1 MKKQPSMAGVPAQA
15 ADRQPISKSLRFEV
29 FKRDG
34 FRCRYCGNTP
44 DVAVLHVDH
53 IIAVS
58 GGGTNDPINLAT
70 SCAPCNLGKGPR
82 SLLESTISVQA
93 DPESIRE
100 RKEQVGAFLA
110 LQREMRDANEGL
122 VDLLMDEWK
131 TCVSS
136 KVHHDVEKR
145 LRNLVGCVPI
155 TLIAEGISILG
166 RSRLA
171 DPKRTGTVDQLK
183 YFNGVLKKLRAAA
196 DSRGGRG
203 GFCTPTP
210 SEYPAKGTLP
220 VLPSEADGVPTEGE
234 VLKSQGGA
242 EGVGGRGNT
251 SRGQA

>member
-53 IIAVS
+53 IIAVAS
-58 GGGTNDPINLAT
+58 GGTNDPVNLAT

-82 SLLESTISVQA
+82 SLLESTISVPA

-100 RKEQVGAFLA
+100 RNEQVGAFLV
-110 LQREMRDANEGL
+110 LQRETREANEGL
-122 VDLLMDEWK
+122 VDLLCEEWR
-131 TCVSS
+131 THVASG
-136 KVHHDVEKR
+136 VDRGVEKR
-145 LRNLVGCVPI
+145 LRNLVGCVPVS
-155 TLIAEGISILG
+155 LIAEAIGILG
-166 RSRLA
+166 RSHLA
-171 DPKRTGTVDQLK
+171 DPKRSGILSQLK

-196 DSRGGRG
+196 DSKGGMG
-203 GFCTPTP
+203 GFCTPIP

-220 VLPSEADGVPTEGE
+220 VLPSEADGVPTERE
-234 VLKSQGGA
+234 VLSSQGGP
-242 EGVGGRGNT
+242 EGIGGHGNT